1 MPIYNNSSSKKQNEK
16 FLKLDEGLSTMLY
29 SDKQVASL
37 KLEWETR
44 YKLETATFRHNAKRS
59 DRLFI
64 YV

>member
-1 MPIYNNSSSKKQNEK
+1 MPIYNNSRSKKQNEK

-44 YKLETATFRHNAKRS
+44 YKL
-59 DRLFI
+59 
-64 YV
+64 